1 MEFLT
6 KLKTYLF
13 YKKSKIQTKIS
24 SQFDGDMSKFQ
35 QIVQDHFKNISF
47 EFVTLLPLN
56 KCQVLFLL
64 LLLLL
69 KSIFVDVS
77 VALQHQIAILYKE
90 EYANLC
96 HQLYTNETQN

>member
-1 MEFLT
+1 
-6 KLKTYLF
+6 
-13 YKKSKIQTKIS
+13 
-24 SQFDGDMSKFQ
+24 MSKFQ
-35 QIVQDHFKNISF
+35 RIVQDHFKNISF

-56 KCQVLFLL
+56 KCQVLFL

>member
-1 MEFLT
+1 
-6 KLKTYLF
+6 
-13 YKKSKIQTKIS
+13 
-24 SQFDGDMSKFQ
+24 MSKFQ
-35 QIVQDHFKNISF
+35 RIVQDHFKNISF

-64 LLLLL
+64 LLLL

-90 EYANLC
+90 EYDNLC